1 MPPEIVD
8 YIDDGRNP
16 DIYTRDLV
24 EAVQKGN
31 RHAKGQS
38 EAFASFAAIL
48 GDEISKSL
56 PELKDEVTRIL
67 SGGSATDLKENGHS
81 NA

>member
-1 MPPEIVD
+1 MPPEIID

-24 EAVQKGN
+24 EAVQKWN
-31 RHAKGQS
+31 RNAKGQT
-38 EAFASFAAIL
+38 EAFSSFAAIL
-48 GDEISKSL
+48 ADEISKSV
-56 PELKDEVTRIL
+56 PELKDDVTRIL
-67 SGGSATDLKENGHS
+67 SGGSAADLKENGHG